1 MSMEQIVSLLVE
13 NPLYLVIAVI
23 LSIVVLL
30 LFLRK
35 ILKLL
40 VIIAAV
46 GILYV
51 AYLYWSGE
59 NIPEVVKGIEQV
71 LDRALQKGVGF
82 LKQFADP

>member
-1 MSMEQIVSLLVE
+1 MEQVISLLVE

-71 LDRALQKGVGF
+71 LDRALQKGVEF
-82 LKQFADP
+82 LKQFADQQ

>member
-1 MSMEQIVSLLVE
+1 MEQVISLLVE

-40 VIIAAV
+40 VIISAV

-71 LDRALQKGVGF
+71 LDRALQKGVEF
-82 LKQFADP
+82 LKQFADQQ

>member
-1 MSMEQIVSLLVE
+1 MEQIVSLLVE

-46 GILYV
+46 GILYI

-59 NIPEVVKGIEQV
+59 NIPEVVTGIEQF
-71 LDRALQKGVGF
+71 LDEAFRKGAEF
-82 LKQFADP
+82 IKQFANPG

>member
-1 MSMEQIVSLLVE
+1 MEQIVSLLVE

>member
-1 MSMEQIVSLLVE
+1 MEQVVSLLVE

-71 LDRALQKGVGF
+71 LDRALQKGVEF
-82 LKQFADP
+82 LKQFVDP

>member
-1 MSMEQIVSLLVE
+1 MEQFVTLLLE

-23 LSIVVLL
+23 LSIAVLL
-30 LFLRK
+30 LFLKK

-40 VIIAAV
+40 AVIVAV

-59 NIPEVVKGIEQV
+59 SIPEVVKGVEQV
-71 LDRALQKGVGF
+71 VNETLGKGADF
-82 LKQFADP
+82 LRRFIDPE

>member
-1 MSMEQIVSLLVE
+1 MEQVVSLLVE

-71 LDRALQKGVGF
+71 LDRALQKGVEF
-82 LKQFADP
+82 LKQFADPQ

>member
-1 MSMEQIVSLLVE
+1 MEQIVSLLVE

-46 GILYV
+46 GILYI

-59 NIPEVVKGIEQV
+59 NIPEVVTGIEQV
-71 LDRALQKGVGF
+71 LDRALQKGVEF
-82 LKQFADP
+82 LKQFVDP

>member
-1 MSMEQIVSLLVE
+1 MEQVVSLLVE